1 MEEMTNEVQPS
12 AMFNYK
18 EFSRD
23 VARQRREDEE
33 RRLTVA

>member
-1 MEEMTNEVQPS
+1 MEKMTDEVQSS

-33 RRLTVA
+33 LRLALA